1 MPGGDILLDLPW
13 LFSKA
18 AVWRLGPAT
27 HVAVTARLVTVM
39 FAFGVHQRRNGQVAA
54 AVLGGLFV
62 ADFILSAWASRQPRR
77 APMARL
83 APTRQLAANR
93 R

>member
-1 MPGGDILLDLPW
+1 
-13 LFSKA
+13 
-18 AVWRLGPAT
+18 
-27 HVAVTARLVTVM
+27 M
-39 FAFGVHQRRNGQVAA
+39 FAFGVSTSARNGQVAA
-54 AVLGGLFV
+54 AVLCGLFV
-62 ADFILSAWASRQPRR
+62 ADFILSAWAGRQPRR